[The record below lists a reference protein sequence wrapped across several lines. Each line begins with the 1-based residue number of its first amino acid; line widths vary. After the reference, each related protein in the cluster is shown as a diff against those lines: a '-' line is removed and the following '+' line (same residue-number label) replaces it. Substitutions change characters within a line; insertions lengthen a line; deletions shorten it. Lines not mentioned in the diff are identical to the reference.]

1 MNKFEIIPAI
11 MPRNFEYLKRN
22 LELVRGAAKVVQL
35 DIMDG
40 KFVKNA
46 SWPYGE
52 HDVESFEKIMRE
64 EEGMPFWDEIDF
76 ELDLMILDAD
86 KEFEKLVKLAPKRI
100 VFHIEAFP
108 NLKNF
113 LENLDPYYKEHIEF
127 GVAINTTTPI
137 ETIFPIIPEVKFV
150 QCMGIEKIG
159 YQGNPFDERVF
170 GHIERLRKEFP
181 DITISVDGAVNM
193 ETAPELL
200 DAGADRLVIG
210 SAIFES
216 DDVRETIN
224 SFRAL

>member
-1 MNKFEIIPAI
+1 

-22 LELVRGAAKVVQL
+22 LELVRGIVKVVQI

-40 KFVKNA
+40 KLTKNS

-52 HDVESFEKIMRE
+52 HDAESFEKILRE
-64 EEGMPFWDEIDF
+64 EEGMPFWEEIDF
-76 ELDLMILDAD
+76 ELDLMIVDAD
-86 KEFEKLVKLAPKRI
+86 KEFEKLIKLFPKRV

-108 NLKNF
+108 NLKEF
-113 LENLDPYYKEHIEF
+113 LENLDPYYKESIEF

-137 ETIFPIIPEVKFV
+137 ETIFLIIPEVKFV

-159 YQGNPFDERVF
+159 YQGNPFDERVIA
-170 GHIERLRKEFP
+170 HIERLREKFP
-181 DITISVDGAVNM
+181 ALIISVDGGVNL
-193 ETAPELL
+193 ETAPMLL

-216 DDVRETIN
+216 DDIRQTIN
-224 SFRAL
+224 EFKRI